1 MPLVD
6 KTMTHED
13 PVVILMAGAVCSC
26 SRTQPASEAY
36 PDHLIKDQDWIVYE
50 GTLPVTN
57 GADAHVELSLFPGVR
72 GLDSRYRMMEYP
84 DTSSTTGYRGWI
96 DSRGRDF
103 FEKNTQKQWS
113 VAQLGAYDEAVRKYT
128 YHSKE
133 KFEGVYLKALAYTAS
148 PERRRRDRC
157 ACL

>member
-1 MPLVD
+1 M
-6 KTMTHED
+6 KTL
-13 PVVILMAGAVCSC
+13 VVILMAGAVCSC

-50 GTLPVTN
+50 GTLSVTN

-96 DSRGRDF
+96 G
-103 FEKNTQKQWS
+103 KP
-113 VAQLGAYDEAVRKYT
+113 GARLLRKKYAKAVV
-128 YHSKE
+128 SCAVG
-133 KFEGVYLKALAYTAS
+133 GV
-148 PERRRRDRC
+148 R
-157 ACL
+157 